1 MYLSS
6 SRAAD
11 TAATRNRSLRG
22 GRLVAGNVLA
32 LGAVSFV
39 TDISSEMV
47 TAILPLYLVLTLGL
61 SPLQFG
67 ALDGLYGGVTSL
79 VRLLGGHVADRIG
92 RPKFVAGLGYGI
104 SAVCKAGLLLAGS
117 SAAFLGGVL
126 AVDRTGK
133 GLRTAPRDA
142 LITSSSDPDRLGTA
156 FGVHRALDTA
166 GALMGPLTA
175 FAVLWAAPGAYD
187 AVFVVSGCVATLG
200 VVILVAFVREREPEP
215 EKDHAP
221 STAPAKVSLRA
232 ALRLLLERRF
242 GALCAVTAVLG
253 LATISDSF
261 VYLFLQSRLDIQTG
275 FFPLLPLGTAAG
287 FLLLALPLG
296 RLADWCGTNVVFLGG
311 HVALLSAYVL
321 LRGPLGG
328 LPLLV
333 GVLALHGIFYAA
345 TDGVL
350 VAAAGPMLPEE
361 LRTSGLA
368 LLQTGQSFARMLA
381 SVLLGTAWTLWG
393 TTTALTASLVALTA
407 ALLIA
412 GPLLAVGRPRRNVPD
427 APTVD

>member
-11 TAATRNRSLRG
+11 AAATRGRSLRG

-32 LGAVSFV
+32 LGMVSFV
-39 TDISSEMV
+39 TDISAEMV
-47 TAILPLYLVLTLGL
+47 TAVLPLYLVLTLGL

-67 ALDGLYGGVTSL
+67 ALDGLYAGVTSL
-79 VRLLGGHVADRIG
+79 VRLLGGHASDRLG
-92 RPKFVAGLGYGI
+92 RPKLVAGIGYGM
-104 SAVCKAGLLLAGS
+104 SAVCKAGLLLAGG
-117 SAAFLGGVL
+117 SAAVLGGVL

-166 GALMGPLTA
+166 GALAGPLTA
-175 FAVLWAAPGAYD
+175 FGVLWAAPGAYD

-200 VVILVAFVREREPEP
+200 VVILVAFVRERPADTTRQP
-215 EKDHAP
+215 
-221 STAPAKVSLRA
+221 TASLRS
-232 ALRLLLERRF
+232 ALRLLLDRRF
-242 GALCAVTAVLG
+242 GALCAVTALLG
-253 LATISDSF
+253 LVTISDSF
-261 VYLFLQSRLDIQTG
+261 IYLLLQRRLDLQTG

-296 RLADWCGTNVVFLGG
+296 RLADRWGARPVFLGG
-311 HVALLSAYVL
+311 HVALLAAYLL

-328 LPLLV
+328 LPLLA

-350 VAAAGPMLPEE
+350 VAAAGPLLPGE

-368 LLQTGQSFARMLA
+368 LLQTGQAFARMLA
-381 SVLLGTAWTLWG
+381 SVLLGAAWTGWG
-393 TTTALTASLVALTA
+393 TSAALTIAVVALGA
-407 ALLIA
+407 AIIA
-412 GPLLAVGRPRRNVPD
+412 AYPLLAAGTGRKRPD
-427 APTVD
+427 VY

>member
-11 TAATRNRSLRG
+11 AAATRGRSLRG

-32 LGAVSFV
+32 LGMVSFV
-39 TDISSEMV
+39 TDISAEMV
-47 TAILPLYLVLTLGL
+47 TAVLPLYLVLTLGL

-67 ALDGLYGGVTSL
+67 ALDGLYAGVTSL
-79 VRLLGGHVADRIG
+79 VRLLGGHASDRLG
-92 RPKFVAGLGYGI
+92 RPKLIAGIGYGM
-104 SAVCKAGLLLAGS
+104 SAVCKAGLLLAGG
-117 SAAFLGGVL
+117 SAAVLGGVL

-166 GALMGPLTA
+166 GALAGPLTA
-175 FAVLWAAPGAYD
+175 FGVLWAAPGAYD

-200 VVILVAFVREREPEP
+200 VVILVAFVRERPADTTRQP
-215 EKDHAP
+215 
-221 STAPAKVSLRA
+221 TASLRS
-232 ALRLLLERRF
+232 ALRLLLDRRF
-242 GALCAVTAVLG
+242 GALCAVTALLG
-253 LATISDSF
+253 LVTISDSF
-261 VYLFLQSRLDIQTG
+261 IYLLLQRRLDLQTG

-296 RLADWCGTNVVFLGG
+296 RLADRWGARPVFLGG
-311 HVALLSAYVL
+311 HVALLAAYLL

-328 LPLLV
+328 LPLLA

-350 VAAAGPMLPEE
+350 VAAAGPLLPGE

-368 LLQTGQSFARMLA
+368 LLQTGQAFARMLA
-381 SVLLGTAWTLWG
+381 SVLLGAAWTGWG
-393 TTTALTASLVALTA
+393 TSAALTIAVVALGA
-407 ALLIA
+407 AIIA
-412 GPLLAVGRPRRNVPD
+412 AYPLLAAGTGRKRPD
-427 APTVD
+427 VY

>member
-11 TAATRNRSLRG
+11 SAATGGRSLRG

-32 LGAVSFV
+32 LGMVSFV
-39 TDISSEMV
+39 TDISAEMV
-47 TAILPLYLVLTLGL
+47 TAVLPLYLVLTLGL

-67 ALDGLYGGVTSL
+67 ALDGLYAGVTSL
-79 VRLLGGHVADRIG
+79 VRLLGGHASDRLG
-92 RPKFVAGLGYGI
+92 RPKLVAGIGYGM
-104 SAVCKAGLLLAGS
+104 SAVCKAGLLLAGG
-117 SAAFLGGVL
+117 SAAVLGGVL

-166 GALMGPLTA
+166 GALAGPLTA
-175 FAVLWAAPGAYD
+175 FGVLWAAPGAYD

-200 VVILVAFVREREPEP
+200 VVILVAFVRERPADTTRQP
-215 EKDHAP
+215 
-221 STAPAKVSLRA
+221 TASLRS
-232 ALRLLLERRF
+232 ALRLLLDRRF
-242 GALCAVTAVLG
+242 GALCAVTALLG
-253 LATISDSF
+253 LVTISDSF
-261 VYLFLQSRLDIQTG
+261 IYLLLQRRLDLQTG

-296 RLADWCGTNVVFLGG
+296 RLADRWGARPVFLGG
-311 HVALLSAYVL
+311 HVALLAAYLL

-328 LPLLV
+328 LPLLA

-350 VAAAGPMLPEE
+350 VAAAGPLLPGE

-368 LLQTGQSFARMLA
+368 LLQTGQAFARMLA
-381 SVLLGTAWTLWG
+381 SVLLGAAWTGWG
-393 TTTALTASLVALTA
+393 TSAALTIAVVALGA
-407 ALLIA
+407 AIIA
-412 GPLLAVGRPRRNVPD
+412 AYPLLAAGTGRKRPD
-427 APTVD
+427 VY